1 VRKRKELNM
10 NKNLYV
16 GNLSAGVSDEDLKA
30 NFAKAGEVATVNV
43 IKDKFSGQ
51 SRGFGFVEMATEEG
65 AKAAIEMFNGGTLD
79 GNTISVNEARPKK
92 EGGAPRSGGPR
103 SGGPRGGGGFGGGRG
118 GGGFG
123 GGRGGS
129 GSGGGRSRY

>member
-1 VRKRKELNM
+1 M

-16 GNLSAGVSDEDLKA
+16 GNLSAGVSDEDLKS
-30 NFAKAGEVATVNV
+30 NFAKAGEVSTVTI

-51 SRGFGFVEMATEEG
+51 SRGFGFVEMTTEEG

-92 EGGAPRSGGPR
+92 DSAGPR
-103 SGGPRGGGGFGGGRG
+103 SGGGYRGGGGGGRSG
-118 GGGFG
+118 GGGYGGG

-129 GSGGGRSRY
+129 GGGGGRSRY

>member
-1 VRKRKELNM
+1 M

-16 GNLSAGVSDEDLKA
+16 GNLSTGVSDEDLKA

-92 EGGAPRSGGPR
+92 EGGGARS
-103 SGGPRGGGGFGGGRG
+103 GGGGFRGGGGRG
-118 GGGFG
+118 GGGRSGGGFGG
-123 GGRGGS
+123 GGRG
-129 GSGGGRSRY
+129 RY

>member
-1 VRKRKELNM
+1 M

-30 NFAKAGEVATVNV
+30 NFAKAGEVSTVNV
-43 IKDKFSGQ
+43 IRDKFSGQ
-51 SRGFGFVEMATEEG
+51 SRGFGFVEMTTEEG

-92 EGGAPRSGGPR
+92 ESGGPR
-103 SGGPRGGGGFGGGRG
+103 SGGGGGFRGGRSGGGGGFGGGRG
-118 GGGFG
+118 AG
-123 GGRGGS
+123 

>member
-1 VRKRKELNM
+1 M

-16 GNLSAGVSDEDLKA
+16 GNLSTGVSDEDLKA

-51 SRGFGFVEMATEEG
+51 SRGFGFVEMVTEEG
-65 AKAAIEMFNGGTLD
+65 AKAAIEMFNGGTID

-92 EGGAPRSGGPR
+92 EGSAPRSGGSR
-103 SGGPRGGGGFGGGRG
+103 SGGGGFGGGRG
-118 GGGFG
+118 GGGGFG
-123 GGRGGS
+123 GGRGGA
-129 GSGGGRSRY
+129 GGGGGRSRY

>member
-1 VRKRKELNM
+1 M

-16 GNLSAGVSDEDLKA
+16 GNLSTGVSDEDLKA

-92 EGGAPRSGGPR
+92 EGGGGRSGGGGGFRGGGGGR
-103 SGGPRGGGGFGGGRG
+103 SGGGGGFGGG
-118 GGGFG
+118 
-123 GGRGGS
+123 GGR
-129 GSGGGRSRY
+129 SGGGRY

>member
-1 VRKRKELNM
+1 M

-30 NFAKAGEVATVNV
+30 NFAKAGEVSTVNV
-43 IKDKFSGQ
+43 IRDKFSGQ

-92 EGGAPRSGGPR
+92 ESGGPR
-103 SGGPRGGGGFGGGRG
+103 SGGGGFKGGR

-129 GSGGGRSRY
+129 GSGGRSRY

>member
-1 VRKRKELNM
+1 M
-10 NKNLYV
+10 NKNLYI

-30 NFAKAGEVATVNV
+30 NFAKAGEVAVVSV
-43 IKDKFSGQ
+43 IRDKFSGQ

-92 EGGAPRSGGPR
+92 EGGGPR
-103 SGGPRGGGGFGGGRG
+103 SGGGGGFRGGGRSGGGGGPRGGGYGGGGGFGGG
-118 GGGFG
+118 
-123 GGRGGS
+123 
-129 GSGGGRSRY
+129 GRSRS

>member
-1 VRKRKELNM
+1 VPFLFYSCREKRKELKM

-43 IKDKFSGQ
+43 IKDKFSGH

-92 EGGAPRSGGPR
+92 ES
-103 SGGPRGGGGFGGGRG
+103 GGGGGGGRG
-118 GGGFG
+118 GGGSRGGGFGG
-123 GGRGGS
+123 GGRGG
-129 GSGGGRSRY
+129 GGGRSRY

>member
-1 VRKRKELNM
+1 M

-16 GNLSAGVSDEDLKA
+16 GNLSTGVSDEDLKA
-30 NFAKAGEVATVNV
+30 NFTKAGEVATVNV

-51 SRGFGFVEMATEEG
+51 SRGFGFVEMVTEEG
-65 AKAAIEMFNGGTLD
+65 AKAAIEMFNGGTID

-92 EGGAPRSGGPR
+92 EGSGPR
-103 SGGPRGGGGFGGGRG
+103 SGGGRSGGGGFGGGRSG

-129 GSGGGRSRY
+129 GSGGGGGRSRY